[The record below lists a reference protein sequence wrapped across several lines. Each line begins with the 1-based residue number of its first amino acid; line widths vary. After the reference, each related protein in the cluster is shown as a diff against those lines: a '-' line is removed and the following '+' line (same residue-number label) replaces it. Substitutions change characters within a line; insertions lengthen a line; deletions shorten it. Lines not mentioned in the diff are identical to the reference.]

1 MANDLS
7 SRMRLARL
15 MGGGGDS
22 DGIRPVRRTSGTAV
36 SDSAGGKVRVQLS
49 DGDPIEVPTTAAV
62 KSGQTVSLLVSGGVA
77 TAVGVAGWGD
87 LIQSQADATKAEV
100 ETVKTTYA
108 TKSELSAT
116 DTELSG
122 KVSDALTTAKSY
134 TDSSITTEV
143 TNRDAAIKAKA
154 DSISLEVSKT
164 YTKQETF
171 SAYQTDA
178 DGRIATA
185 NSNASTAKTTADK
198 AKASIDGLEIGGRNL
213 VLFSDFSGFDPHGVF
228 TLDGDV
234 ATATSSAVG
243 NTNNW
248 QCSLT
253 RTSTDYITT
262 VRNKRF
268 TFSMDFWV
276 TEAITYGTKKPFIG
290 AQLWVEYTP
299 DGSTTNKYKYFSW
312 YGDKLFPTAVTSG
325 WVRTSITHTFPDATI
340 VASGFS
346 LYFRDC
352 KGTAKFRHPKLE
364 LGNKPTDWTPA
375 PEDIEQTYATSAD
388 LKVQADKIT
397 AEVAAREKT
406 DSNVTTLSTKVEQ
419 NASSIAAVVATADG
433 TATLIRA
440 YEGGALV
447 AKTGANVG
455 ALVNASGS
463 FDVVTL
469 TWSNGVPSVAGTLSS
484 FDADSASF
492 LAGLVRIVAGKAT
505 LPGNSK
511 VNSITIDAGD
521 GVAAMRGII
530 SRLEA
535 TINGV
540 TSSVSAGWEQDFGY
554 GVTAIVGESTTAH
567 LASDKAELRVGDN
580 RMTMTQDGL
589 TVDRLSFSKA
599 PAWTVGRAVEG
610 KCRAVYSVHGGM
622 VFLTVTTDGDW
633 WDIDGWANV
642 GPFLFSDA
650 TGDSTTGVPPSLR
663 PGERVYFPAFT
674 NTGDLLKGYVGTD
687 GSIWLYH
694 SGSVVN
700 WSFSVSWPVGGA

>member
-7 SRMRLARL
+7 ARMRLARL
-15 MGGGGDS
+15 MGGGGGDS

-36 SDSAGGKVRVQLS
+36 SDSAGGKVTVRLS
-49 DGDPIEVPTTAAV
+49 DGDPIEVPCTTAVNA
-62 KSGQTVSLLVSGGVA
+62 GDTVSLLVSGGVA

-108 TKSELSAT
+108 TKSELTAT

-143 TNRDAAIKAKA
+143 TNRDAAIKAQA

-171 SAYQTDA
+171 SAYKSTNDA
-178 DGRIATA
+178 KVAA
-185 NSNASTAKTTADK
+185 AKSTADK

-253 RTSTDYITT
+253 RVSTDYITT

-312 YGDKLFPTAVTSG
+312 YGNDLFPTAVTSG

-433 TATLIRA
+433 TATLIRQ
-440 YEGGALV
+440 YSGGVLV

-505 LPGNSK
+505 LPGNLK

-521 GVAAMRGII
+521 GVAAMHGII

-580 RMTMTQDGL
+580 HMTMTQDGL
-589 TVDRLSFSKA
+589 TVNRLSFSKA

-610 KCRAVYSVHGGM
+610 KCRAVYCVHGG
-622 VFLTVTTDGDW
+622 TVSMSVNTNGDW
-633 WDIDGWANV
+633 WSIDGWVNV
-642 GPFLFSDA
+642 GPSLFSDA

-663 PGERVYFPAFT
+663 PGERVNFPAFT
-674 NTGDLLKGYVGTD
+674 DMGDLLNGYVGTD

-694 SGSVVN
+694 SGSVAN